1 MQSYN
6 PFLIYPEDMS
16 FWNYNAYFDK
26 TDTYPITTTA
36 TTAATT
42 TTATTATTTATT
54 TIQQPLLFSSLNDC
68 LFFEENISSQASF
81 DLFHDPLLNPLVPL
95 SCPQD
100 AGSPMTENEWKPSV
114 PIEKKKK
121 RQRKTSLPALSKH
134 KINSTRCTNCHTA
147 NTPLWR
153 RNPQGLPLCNACGL
167 FYKLHGTVRPLSL
180 KTDVIK
186 KRNRNNSIKESSS
199 RSLRRR
205 RHQSKYDESSS
216 SDEEYYHMNHSL
228 F

>member
-1 MQSYN
+1 MQAYN
-6 PFLIYPEDMS
+6 PSLIYPQDTS

-26 TDTYPITTTA
+26 TDTYPITTT
-36 TTAATT
+36 
-42 TTATTATTTATT
+42 TATTTSTS
-54 TIQQPLLFSSLNDC
+54 IQQPLLFSSLNDC

-95 SCPQD
+95 SCHQD
-100 AGSPMTENEWKPSV
+100 AGSPLTENEWKTSV
-114 PIEKKKK
+114 PMEEVDKKKRK

-205 RHQSKYDESSS
+205 RQPKYDESSS
-216 SDEEYYHMNHSL
+216 SDEEYYHMNHHSL